1 MSNLPPARTPAIEV
15 RHVTKSYAPAPQA
28 GALPVLQDVSLSVE
42 RGEFVCLL
50 GPSGC
55 GKSTL
60 LGIISG
66 LESADAGSVLQNGRP
81 IHSPGIERTIV
92 FQEFALF
99 PWLDVLHN
107 VLFGLRKSKLS
118 RREKTRI
125 AREKLAAVGL
135 GHYETA
141 RVHELSGG
149 MKQRVAIARALAPTP
164 EILLMDEPF
173 SALDAMTRE
182 SLYGDMQT
190 LCARQGVTV
199 VFVTHN
205 VREAVCLGDRVVLLS
220 AHPGRICREFCIDLP
235 RPRHLNTLGVAER
248 AADITACLRQE
259 NAAQLNPTL

>member
-1 MSNLPPARTPAIEV
+1 MDRDFPIVVQHVSKTYSNSRV
-15 RHVTKSYAPAPQA
+15 
-28 GALPVLQDVSLSVE
+28 GAVPTLEDINLSVR

-50 GPSGC
+50 GSSGC

-60 LGIISG
+60 LNIMAGLDTPDSG
-66 LESADAGSVLQNGRP
+66 QVLRHGLP
-81 IHSPGIERTIV
+81 VTHPGTERAVV

-99 PWLDVLHN
+99 PWLN
-107 VLFGLRKSKLS
+107 VLSNVMFGLRKTKLP
-118 RREKTRI
+118 REEKERI

-135 GHYETA
+135 AYYEKA
-141 RVHELSGG
+141 QVHELSGG
-149 MKQRVAIARALAPTP
+149 MKQRVAIARALAPHP

-190 LCARQGVTV
+190 LCSRQGVTV

-220 AHPGRICREFCIDLP
+220 PNPGRICREWTIDLP
-235 RPRHLNTLGVAER
+235 RPRHINQAVVSEH
-248 AADITACLRQE
+248 AAVITECLRRE
-259 NAAQLNPTL
+259 SAAQLTPTL

>member
-1 MSNLPPARTPAIEV
+1 MKVPYSIEV
-15 RHVTKSYAPAPQA
+15 QSVSKTYATSRAGDVPA
-28 GALPVLQDVSLSVE
+28 LEEVSLAVR

-50 GPSGC
+50 GSSGC

-60 LGIISG
+60 LNIIAG
-66 LESADAGSVLQNGRP
+66 LETPDSGQVLQNGRP
-81 IHSPGIERTIV
+81 ITHPGNERTIV

-99 PWLDVLHN
+99 PWLNVLSN
-107 VLFGLRKSKLS
+107 VLFGLRKSGLP
-118 RREKTRI
+118 REEKERI

-135 GHYETA
+135 AHYEKA
-141 RVHELSGG
+141 QVHELSGG
-149 MKQRVAIARALAPTP
+149 MKQRVAIARALAPNP

-220 AHPGRICREFCIDLP
+220 PHPGRICREFAVELP
-235 RPRHLNTLGVAER
+235 RPRHINM
-248 AADITACLRQE
+248 AAVTEQANVITECLRRE
-259 NAAQLNPTL
+259 SAAQLTPTL